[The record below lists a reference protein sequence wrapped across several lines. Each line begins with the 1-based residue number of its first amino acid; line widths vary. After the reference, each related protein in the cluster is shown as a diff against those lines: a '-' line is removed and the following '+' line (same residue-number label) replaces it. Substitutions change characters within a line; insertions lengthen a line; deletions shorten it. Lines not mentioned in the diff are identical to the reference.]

1 MSKPGRNDPCYCG
14 SGKKYKQ
21 CHMRED
27 QAADREQRM
36 RVEAARFLRIDIP
49 RFARDERF
57 DEAFDAALPIYWNN
71 YYDAENATE
80 MSQFEALRF
89 IDWFVFDHQLEDD
102 TRVIDLYQSDIGPKL
117 SKHQQ
122 AILVDWIEAGA
133 AWGYELLGYEGQ
145 TLQLREFMT
154 GEEYKVFEAGGH
166 GNVRVGEILLARL
179 VNVFDHLEFS
189 TFAAYLPKDE
199 ITDIGEK
206 LAAAKE
212 AAPEQSQTEFMRQ
225 HGIDFIHH
233 ALAEAEKAKRPP
245 VERLNP
251 NRTDPPIERKP
262 GYDKNAVVRQR
273 SYGATRQQSTQTRKK
288 AI

>member
-1 MSKPGRNDPCYCG
+1 MQKTGRNEPCYCG

-27 QAADREQRM
+27 QEKDREERS

-49 RFARDERF
+49 RFAREERF
-57 DEAFDAALPIYWNN
+57 DEAFNAALPIYWNN
-71 YYDAENATE
+71 YYDADNAHE

-89 IDWFVFDHQLEDD
+89 IDWFVFDHQLEDG
-102 TRVIDLYQSDIGPKL
+102 TRVIDLYQSDEGSKL
-117 SKHQQ
+117 SEHQQ
-122 AILVDWIEAGA
+122 TILSDWMQAGA

-145 TLQLREFMT
+145 TLQLREYMT
-154 GEEYKVFEAGGH
+154 GEESEVFEAGGH
-166 GNVRVGEILLARL
+166 GNVKVGEILLVRL
-179 VNVFDHLEFS
+179 VKVFDHLEFS

-199 ITDIGEK
+199 ITDIGDK
-206 LAAAKE
+206 LDAAKE
-212 AAPEQSQTEFMRQ
+212 ATPEVSQAEFMRQ
-225 HGIDFIHH
+225 HGMDFIHH

-245 VERLNP
+245 VARLDP

-262 GYDKNAVVRQR
+262 GYDKSNVVRQR
-273 SYGATRQQSTQTRKK
+273 SYGSTRQQSTQTRKK

>member
-1 MSKPGRNDPCYCG
+1 MSKPGRNEPCYCG

-27 QAADREQRM
+27 QAKDREQRM
-36 RVEAARFLRIDIP
+36 RAEAARFMRIDIP

-57 DEAFDAALPIYWNN
+57 DEAFSAALPIYWND
-71 YYDAENATE
+71 YYDADNAHE

-89 IDWFVFDHQLEDD
+89 IDWFVFDHQLEDN
-102 TRVIDLYQSDIGPKL
+102 TRVIDLYQSEVEPKL
-117 SKHQQ
+117 SEHQQ
-122 AILVDWIEAGA
+122 AILADWMQAKA

-145 TLQLREFMT
+145 TLHLREFMT
-154 GEEYKVFEAGGH
+154 GEEYDVFEAGGH
-166 GNVRVGEILLARL
+166 GDVQVGEILLARL
-179 VNVFDHLEFS
+179 VKVFDHLEFS

-212 AAPEQSQTEFMRQ
+212 AAPEQSQEDFMRA
-225 HGIDFIHH
+225 HGVKFIHH
-233 ALAEAEKAKRPP
+233 ALAEAEKVNRPP
-245 VERLNP
+245 VARLDA

-262 GYDKNAVVRQR
+262 GYDRNNVVRQR
-273 SYGATRQQSTQTRKK
+273 SYGSTRQQSTQTRKK